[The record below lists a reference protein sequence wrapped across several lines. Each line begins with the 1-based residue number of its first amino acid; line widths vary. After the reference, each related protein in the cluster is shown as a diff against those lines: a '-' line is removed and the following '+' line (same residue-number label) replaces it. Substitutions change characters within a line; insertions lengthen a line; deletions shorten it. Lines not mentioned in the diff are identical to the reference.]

1 MLCCHAVHLLPLFLP
16 SLPRINSPL
25 YPLDQSGGE
34 GRRKHKSFRRPSLSK
49 ATALTDFSRHLHR
62 VSHPELGLPKVN
74 YTTTMASSKPK
85 KGFSMS
91 LGKPKIASSS
101 SGAASKG
108 GDRVSNGG
116 NSKQASAIGVSHDD
130 DDNDGGG
137 KRDYVTGI
145 GGGKVVTKEVV
156 VERGPRVI
164 SLVSNPWAKGSNS
177 SSSSNGTTPA
187 AAVPPHDP
195 STAPP
200 ADEQPPAAV
209 AEKSLDQLAAEA
221 IAQESLRG
229 DARGDGGAANGY
241 GLGLDSDR
249 VIGMLGGGTGAETT
263 QAGSAPPQAA
273 STDGGSSSKKRTGLL
288 EQNMIP
294 GIMDVDGEDAKFKH
308 DLGHR
313 AEDLSARS
321 KAYVD
326 VPVAEFGAALLRGMG
341 WTGPDGDGGAGA
353 AGSPLPTDIE
363 PRHHRLGLGAQ
374 PKPPEEVR
382 STVWRVERKRL
393 GCVLGW

>member
-1 MLCCHAVHLLPLFLP
+1 
-16 SLPRINSPL
+16 
-25 YPLDQSGGE
+25 
-34 GRRKHKSFRRPSLSK
+34 
-49 ATALTDFSRHLHR
+49 
-62 VSHPELGLPKVN
+62 
-74 YTTTMASSKPK
+74 
-85 KGFSMS
+85 MS
-91 LGKPKIASSS
+91 LGKPKALPSSS
-101 SGAASKG
+101 SATTKGG
-108 GDRVSNGG
+108 GDRVANG
-116 NSKQASAIGVSHDD
+116 NSSGKQASAIGVAHDD
-130 DDNDGGG
+130 DDDAAAGGG

-164 SLVSNPWAKGSNS
+164 TLASNPWAKSNS
-177 SSSSNGTTPA
+177 TTTA
-187 AAVPPHDP
+187 TTAAVPPP
-195 STAPP
+195 AASTAARP
-200 ADEQPPAAV
+200 ADEPPA

-221 IAQESLRG
+221 IAQESRRG
-229 DARGDGGAANGY
+229 DGRSDGGAANGY

-249 VIGMLGGGTGAETT
+249 VIGMLGGKGAESP
-263 QAGSAPPQAA
+263 ASAPPPPTTAG
-273 STDGGSSSKKRTGLL
+273 TNGGGGKKRTGLL

-313 AEDLSARS
+313 AEDLNARS

-341 WTGPDGDGGAGA
+341 WKGPEGDGAGGDGAGA
-353 AGSPLPTDIE
+353 AGSALPTDIE

-382 STVWRVERKRL
+382 RVGRRIKRRRVPCI
-393 GCVLGW
+393 GRW